1 MNVIILKFSEQNS
14 SGESVETT
22 FIRKMHDQRIAII
35 HDVKRMLEYYQAL
48 GFDNLP
54 LSATPFLNTSTGSAV
69 SKNDGLK
76 NVREEIGDCQR
87 CKLSKGRKNIVFG
100 AGNADARIMFI
111 GEAPGR
117 DEDIQ
122 GEPFVGE
129 AGMLLTKLI
138 EKMGFKRDAVYIA
151 NIIKCRPP
159 LNRDPEEDEILSCRA
174 FLDKQIDVIAPE
186 CIIALGRIA
195 LMTLMNNNKIRI
207 TAARGN
213 FFEYKGIPVMPTFH
227 PAYLLRNP
235 KDKWLTWADVQK
247 VMERI
252 KNANS

>member
-14 SGESVETT
+14 SGESAETA
-22 FIRKMHDQRIAII
+22 FIRNMHDQRIAII

-54 LSATPFLNTSTGSAV
+54 LSAKPRLNTPAGSAV
-69 SKNDGLK
+69 SKNDGLM

>member
-1 MNVIILKFSEQNS
+1 
-14 SGESVETT
+14 
-22 FIRKMHDQRIAII
+22 
-35 HDVKRMLEYYQAL
+35 MLEYYQAL

-252 KNANS
+252 QNTNS

>member
-14 SGESVETT
+14 SGESAETA
-22 FIRKMHDQRIAII
+22 FIRNMHDQRIAII

-54 LSATPFLNTSTGSAV
+54 LSATPFLNTPTGSAV

-87 CKLSKGRKNIVFG
+87 CKLSNGRKNIVFG
-100 AGNADARIMFI
+100 SGNADARIMFI

-252 KNANS
+252 QNTNS

>member
-1 MNVIILKFSEQNS
+1 LNVIILKFSEQNS
-14 SGESVETT
+14 SGESVETA
-22 FIRKMHDQRIAII
+22 FIRNMHDQRIAII

-100 AGNADARIMFI
+100 AGNANARIMFI

-252 KNANS
+252 QNTNS